1 MGLFKTV
8 SDKLREMKQ
17 HAQNKKQFFN
27 NVLQAAEDGK
37 LTDEEMDELTRQY
50 KEFGL
55 TDEDLKKVRV
65 TTFIKAYNSTKA
77 DGQITDEEYED
88 LKGIQR
94 FLKIPDE
101 EIEGTKKELR
111 KLRLISEIQRGNL
124 PTLTAPNVILQKA
137 EVAHWKEPA
146 SLIEERVISR
156 RYEGGSQGF
165 SFRIAKGVSYRV
177 GGHRG
182 HIVSETGNVPVSRG
196 NLVLTSKRTIF
207 EGDRKSFSLKFDK
220 ILNIDVYNDG
230 MKVSVENGKNKL
242 LLFGSREN
250 ADVIGAMVSQLI
262 NQLQN

>member
-1 MGLFKTV
+1 MGIFKAV
-8 SDKLREMKQ
+8 SDKLRDMKQ
-17 HAQNKKQFFN
+17 HAKNKKQFFD
-27 NVLQAAEDGK
+27 NVLRAVEDGK
-37 LTDEEMDELTRQY
+37 LTDEEMNELTHQY

-65 TTFIKAYNSTKA
+65 TTYIKAYNSTKA

-94 FLKIPDE
+94 FLKIPDD
-101 EIEGTKKELR
+101 EIAGTKKELR
-111 KLRLISEIQRGNL
+111 KLRLISEIERGNL
-124 PTLTAPNVILQKA
+124 PTIAAPDLILQKA

-182 HIVSETGNVPVSRG
+182 HLVSETGNVPVSG
-196 NLVLTSKRTIF
+196 GHLVLTNKRAVF
-207 EGDRKSFSLKFDK
+207 NGDRKSFSLKFGK
-220 ILNIDVYNDG
+220 ILDIDVYNDG
-230 MKVSVENGKNKL
+230 MKISVENGKNKL
-242 LLFGSREN
+242 LLFGSRDN
-250 ADVIGAMVSQLI
+250 ADVIGAVVSQLI
-262 NQLQN
+262 NQYQG